1 MNIADLYIETEP
13 NMKENTTYLVMEVH
27 SAYAVLLDNEGRFI
41 KAANAGYQIG
51 EVVEKVFPLKYPED
65 RRKQMSRVIRFA
77 AGLAA
82 CLCVAVFGV
91 YEYQYFFIPYGTLQM
106 QINPDIEMTLSRS
119 GRVLDLDGINDDGK
133 LLIDDYEYSGKNQYT
148 VIDELTDR
156 AIELGFLT
164 DGGQVA
170 LLADSKNS
178 AWAET
183 LQKDLVD
190 ELNEHLKQYDLT
202 ISVNIGTID
211 DADRLEESQTITI
224 PIPEP
229 EPEPTAEPEPAAP
242 AENDSGYGDDTYDDD
257 IGGSYSGGN
266 NSYAD
271 DDDWDDDQDDD
282 WNDDNWDDDDSDD
295 DGDDDDD

>member
-41 KAANAGYQIG
+41 KAANVGYQIG

-65 RRKQMSRVIRFA
+65 RKKQMSRVIRFA

-133 LLIDDYEYSGKNQYT
+133 VLIDDYEYGGKNQYT

-211 DADRLEESQTITI
+211 DGTDRLEESQSITI
-224 PIPEP
+224 PIPAP
-229 EPEPTAEPEPAAP
+229 ELEPTAEPEPTAP
-242 AENDSGYGDDTYDDD
+242 AENDSGYGDDMYDDD
-257 IGGSYSGGN
+257 IGGSYSGGS

-282 WNDDNWDDDDSDD
+282 WDDNDDD

>member
-41 KAANAGYQIG
+41 KAANVGYQIG

-65 RRKQMSRVIRFA
+65 RKKQMSRVIRFA

-133 LLIDDYEYSGKNQYT
+133 VLIDDYEYGGKN
-148 VIDELTDR
+148 
-156 AIELGFLT
+156 
-164 DGGQVA
+164 
-170 LLADSKNS
+170 
-178 AWAET
+178 
-183 LQKDLVD
+183 
-190 ELNEHLKQYDLT
+190 
-202 ISVNIGTID
+202 
-211 DADRLEESQTITI
+211 
-224 PIPEP
+224 
-229 EPEPTAEPEPAAP
+229 
-242 AENDSGYGDDTYDDD
+242 
-257 IGGSYSGGN
+257 
-266 NSYAD
+266 
-271 DDDWDDDQDDD
+271 
-282 WNDDNWDDDDSDD
+282 
-295 DGDDDDD
+295 

>member
-41 KAANAGYQIG
+41 KAANVGYQIG

-65 RRKQMSRVIRFA
+65 RKKQMSRVIRFA

-133 LLIDDYEYSGKNQYT
+133 VLIDDYEYGGKNQYT

-211 DADRLEESQTITI
+211 DGTDRLEESQSITI
-224 PIPEP
+224 PIPAP
-229 EPEPTAEPEPAAP
+229 EPEPTAEPEPTSP
-242 AENDSGYGDDTYDDD
+242 AENDSGYGDDMYDDD
-257 IGGSYSGGN
+257 IGGSYSGGS

-282 WNDDNWDDDDSDD
+282 WDDNDDD

>member
-41 KAANAGYQIG
+41 KAANVGYQIG

-65 RRKQMSRVIRFA
+65 RKKQMSRVIRFA

-133 LLIDDYEYSGKNQYT
+133 VLIDDYEYGGKNQYT

-164 DGGQVA
+164 DGGQVS

-190 ELNEHLKQYDLT
+190 ELNEHLKQYDLLVIVELT
-202 ISVNIGTID
+202 F
-211 DADRLEESQTITI
+211 
-224 PIPEP
+224 
-229 EPEPTAEPEPAAP
+229 
-242 AENDSGYGDDTYDDD
+242 
-257 IGGSYSGGN
+257 
-266 NSYAD
+266 
-271 DDDWDDDQDDD
+271 
-282 WNDDNWDDDDSDD
+282 
-295 DGDDDDD
+295 

>member
-41 KAANAGYQIG
+41 KAANVGYQIG

-65 RRKQMSRVIRFA
+65 RKKQMSRVIRFA

-133 LLIDDYEYSGKNQYT
+133 VLIDDYEYGGKNQYT

-211 DADRLEESQTITI
+211 DGTDRLEESQSITI
-224 PIPEP
+224 PIPTP
-229 EPEPTAEPEPAAP
+229 EPEPTAEPEPTSP
-242 AENDSGYGDDTYDDD
+242 AENDSGYGDDMYDDD
-257 IGGSYSGGN
+257 IGGSYSGGS

-282 WNDDNWDDDDSDD
+282 WDDNDDD